1 MSFIDLDGKG
11 YWTVSNFAG
20 SGKKGFKDG
29 PIQKCQFDSP
39 TGIALLWDGSI
50 VIADKNN
57 HRIRRIV
64 GNVIT
69 TVAGTLPG
77 YEDGDSRLAKF
88 HVISDFSAILMLC
101 FSVQ

>member
-1 MSFIDLDGKG
+1 MEKECGQHRILQVEINSILHLTFE
-11 YWTVSNFAG
+11 G

-39 TGIALLWDGSI
+39 TGIALLWDGSV

-57 HRIRRIV
+57 HRIRRIT

-69 TVAGTLPG
+69 TIAGTLPG
-77 YEDGDSRLAKF
+77 YEDGESRYAKF
-88 HVISDFSAILMLC
+88 HVTFHVCSSN
-101 FSVQ
+101 S